1 MKIISN
7 RWIFLLVLAIIIQ
20 ISAILPDY
28 QLAFEDEHFL
38 TDGILQVLRTDLDR
52 DTQDDFVLVGKN
64 DIAHEFF
71 LYWLKM
77 NSDQKP
83 VVQWQSDNLYEDH
96 STIWAVSGKF
106 ESAEEE
112 LLAIS
117 NSQYY
122 LYRIENNH
130 VNLIRR
136 GDLTLKPL
144 AVTSGDLDG
153 DGKNEL
159 IIAKIGKITS
169 TIYNCTVQIWKF
181 QGERF
186 VELTESD
193 LIGNIRGMTV
203 GTLEKAGP
211 VQLFIEEGPRFAPG
225 NIHVLRYS
233 DQKLD
238 EVYNLKKATK
248 GPAYGMQVQNF
259 SGEMRLVIAT
269 APGFI
274 NFYGWANHGL
284 VPLAGEINLKKDL
297 MSLAAADV
305 NQDNNPVLIVA
316 AYPQDLMILSKSAS
330 LPMTPAGK

>member
-1 MKIISN
+1 M
-7 RWIFLLVLAIIIQ
+7 
-20 ISAILPDY
+20 
-28 QLAFEDEHFL
+28 
-38 TDGILQVLRTDLDR
+38 DR